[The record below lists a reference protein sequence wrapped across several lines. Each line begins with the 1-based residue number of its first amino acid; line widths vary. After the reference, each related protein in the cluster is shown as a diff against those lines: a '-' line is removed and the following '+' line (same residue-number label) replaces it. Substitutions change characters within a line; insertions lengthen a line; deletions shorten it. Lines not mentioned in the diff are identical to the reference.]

1 MCGMILAMIV
11 FVLGP
16 FKFLVTLNSFER
28 FPSYTNF
35 IFGTVSYCPLSS
47 CCCSLA
53 AAGTVALWFIL
64 LLLLFYD
71 VFQSL
76 PSIFHIPH
84 HPVLLYN
91 KETVSRTLS
100 SLSASAFRV
109 AATGADIALYNFEI
123 VFLKNEFIFLLIYF

>member
-28 FPSYTNF
+28 
-35 IFGTVSYCPLSS
+35 CPRTPILFLEL
-47 CCCSLA
+47 CHIA
-53 AAGTVALWFIL
+53 HYHPVVVLWL
-64 LLLLFYD
+64 LLVLLLFGLFFFCFFFYD